1 MNTQPDGS
9 NTLLRARDLLQ
20 AVLRQ
25 HETSDPRGVDTGT
38 LARMLVHMDNIA
50 KSVSASRDDHVNASK
65 RLNDFANTVE
75 RMERIAA
82 QPGAVRTDTPIEH
95 AGRDLARRR
104 QGTQQCRRAAELGGR
119 RGLGLI
125 NRQLA
130 VSADRIRLEGIF
142 VAFPN
147 SHQRSPNSPAANG
160 GLK

>member
-1 MNTQPDGS
+1 MNTQPDSS

-82 QPGAVRTDTPIEH
+82 QPGAVRTDTPI
-95 AGRDLARRR
+95 ACWSDLARRR

-147 SHQRSPNSPAANG
+147 SA
-160 GLK
+160 